1 MILSAIVRLQEQAEE
16 SGITSEVVDSIT
28 MPKVEWKSLG
38 AINVLIAGAL
48 VLLVIASLARH
59 TRWISGV
66 YVWFT
71 VATAAIAG
79 AFGFW
84 RWDAARNLTK
94 DPGAVANAIKIDGFS
109 VFITVLVCAI
119 VIISALIVED
129 YLRREN
135 LHGPEVFVLMML
147 SASGAII
154 MASANDLIVLFL
166 GLEILSIP
174 LYVLAGSHLRRA
186 ESQEAA
192 LKYFVLGG
200 FSSAVFLY
208 GSALIYGATGS
219 TNLTEITTYLGSNQ
233 IFGEGVITGN
243 GLLIAGI
250 VLFLVGLGFKV
261 SAVPFHMWTPDV
273 YQGSP
278 SPVAGFMAAGA
289 KVAGFA
295 ALLRVLLTAMATQ
308 TLDWRPVVWVL
319 AIASMIVGAILSA
332 VQTDVK
338 RLMAY
343 SSVSHAGFILIGLQ
357 AASTDGASGALFYLF
372 TYSLIV
378 LGSFAVISIVG
389 RYGDAAHSLT
399 DYKGLGRRSPAL
411 AIVFTLFLL
420 GQAGIPATSGF
431 MAKFGVIRAAVDVKS
446 YAIAIIAMFVSVV
459 GAFAYLR
466 VIVSMFMSDD
476 EHDAAHGHAEPA
488 VASVASVVGGVG
500 ALTIPWATRI
510 AILVAAAA
518 TLFFGI
524 APQTLVNFAS
534 DALLR

>member
-1 MILSAIVRLQEQAEE
+1 MILSAIVRLQDQLEG
-16 SGITSEVVDSIT
+16 SGVTSEVVDSIT

-79 AFGFW
+79 AAGFW
-84 RWDAARNLTK
+84 RWDAARDLAK
-94 DPGAVANAIKIDGFS
+94 DPGAIANAVKIDGFS
-109 VFITVLVCAI
+109 VFVTVLVCVI
-119 VIISALIVED
+119 VIIGALIVED
-129 YLRREN
+129 YLRREG

-147 SASGAII
+147 SASGAIV

-208 GSALIYGATGS
+208 GVALIYGATGS
-219 TNLTEITTYLGSNQ
+219 TNLTDITTYLGANV
-233 IFGEGVITGN
+233 IFGN
-243 GLLIAGI
+243 GLLVAGI

-278 SPVAGFMAAGA
+278 SPVSGFMAAGA

-319 AIASMIVGAILSA
+319 AIASMLVGAILAA

-343 SSVSHAGFILIGLQ
+343 SSISHAGFIMIGLQ
-357 AASTDGASGALFYLF
+357 AASADGTSGALFYLF
-372 TYSLIV
+372 AYSLIV

-389 RYGDAAHSLT
+389 LYGDAAHSLT
-399 DYKGLGRRSPAL
+399 DYKGLSRRSPAL

-476 EHDAAHGHAEPA
+476 DDHAGGHDTPVG
-488 VASVASVVGGVG
+488 ASVVGLG
-500 ALTIPWATRI
+500 ALTTPWATRI
-510 AILVAAAA
+510 AIFVAAAA
-518 TLFFGI
+518 TLFFGV
-524 APQTLVNFAS
+524 APQLLVNFAS

>member
-1 MILSAIVRLQEQAEE
+1 MILSAIVRAQEIEDPGFSA
-16 SGITSEVVDSIT
+16 EVVDSIT
-28 MPKVEWKSLG
+28 MPTIDWKALA

-48 VLLVIASLARH
+48 ILLVLASLARH

-79 AFGFW
+79 GVSFW
-84 RWDAARNLTK
+84 RWDAARDFTR
-94 DPGAVANAIKIDGFS
+94 DSGAIANAVKIDGFS

-119 VIISALIVED
+119 VIIGALIVED
-129 YLRREN
+129 YLRRED
-135 LHGPEVFVLMML
+135 LHGPEVFVLMIL
-147 SASGAII
+147 AASGAVI

-208 GSALIYGATGS
+208 GVALIYGATGS
-219 TNLTEITTYLGSNQ
+219 TNLSEIASYLAEKGVS
-233 IFGEGVITGN
+233 FGGD
-243 GLLIAGI
+243 GLLLAGI
-250 VLFLVGLGFKV
+250 ALFLVGLGFKV
-261 SAVPFHMWTPDV
+261 AAVPFHMWTPDV

-295 ALLRVLLTAMATQ
+295 ALLRVLLTAMATH
-308 TLDWRPVVWVL
+308 TFDWRPIVWVL
-319 AIASMIVGAILSA
+319 AVLSMAVGAILAA

-343 SSVSHAGFILIGLQ
+343 SSISHAGFILIGLQ
-357 AASTDGASGALFYLF
+357 ASSADGISGALFYLF
-372 TYSLIV
+372 AYSFIV

-389 RYGDAAHSLT
+389 RTGDAAHSLA

-411 AIVFTLFLL
+411 AIMFTLFLL

-431 MAKFGVIRAAVDVKS
+431 MAKFGVIRAAADMRS
-446 YAIAIIAMFVSVV
+446 YAIAIIAMFVSVI

-466 VIVSMFMSDD
+466 IIVSMFMSDED
-476 EHDAAHGHAEPA
+476 GHDHVEPVLA
-488 VASVASVVGGVG
+488 GGATGVG
-500 ALTIPWATRI
+500 ALTVPWATRV
-510 AILVAAAA
+510 AILIAAAA

-524 APQTLVNFAS
+524 APQLLVNFAS

>member
-1 MILSAIVRLQEQAEE
+1 MILSTIVRLQDQVEG
-16 SGITSEVVDSIT
+16 SGVSSEVVDSIT

-79 AFGFW
+79 AAGFW
-84 RWDAARNLTK
+84 RWDAARDLTK
-94 DPGAVANAIKIDGFS
+94 DPGAIANAVKIDGFS
-109 VFITVLVCAI
+109 IFITVLVCII
-119 VIISALIVED
+119 VIIGALIVED
-129 YLRREN
+129 YLRREG

-208 GSALIYGATGS
+208 GVALIYGATGS
-219 TNLTEITTYLGSNQ
+219 TNLTDITAYLGTNV
-233 IFGEGVITGN
+233 IFGN
-243 GLLIAGI
+243 GLLVAGI
-250 VLFLVGLGFKV
+250 ALFLVGLGFKV

-273 YQGSP
+273 YQGAP
-278 SPVAGFMAAGA
+278 SPVSGFMAAGA

-295 ALLRVLLTAMATQ
+295 ALLRVLLTAMSTQ

-319 AIASMIVGAILSA
+319 AIASMVVGAILSA

-343 SSVSHAGFILIGLQ
+343 SSISHAGFIMIGLQ
-357 AASTDGASGALFYLF
+357 AATADGTSGALFYLF
-372 TYSLIV
+372 AYALIV

-411 AIVFTLFLL
+411 AIMFTLFLL

-446 YAIAIIAMFVSVV
+446 YAIAIIAMFVSVI

-476 EHDAAHGHAEPA
+476 DHADGHADGSA
-488 VASVASVVGGVG
+488 DAVVASGVG

-518 TLFFGI
+518 TLFFGV
-524 APQTLVNFAS
+524 APQLLVNFAS